1 MSAPAGDVAFF
12 AAYGSRC
19 PWLPLS
25 MTPAGTLR
33 RRLRAARAALGP
45 VEQRRHARALVR
57 SLGKQPVF
65 LRACRI
71 GVYRSTNGELD
82 PFPLLRLAHTRR
94 KRCFLPVLRPHPHRK
109 LWFLEYRAGDPLTDN
124 RFGIPEPCLRN
135 RRIRPPWA
143 LDLLL
148 VPLVGF
154 DARCNRLGMGGGY
167 YDRTLAYLRRR
178 RHWRRPR
185 LIGIAHECQRVEAL
199 TPNPWDVPLDM
210 IVTEA
215 RIYLRKNS

>member
-1 MSAPAGDVAFF
+1 
-12 AAYGSRC
+12 
-19 PWLPLS
+19 

-33 RRLRAARAALGP
+33 RRLRAARAALSP
-45 VEQRRHARALVR
+45 VEQRRHARSLAR
-57 SLGKQPVF
+57 SLGKRTDF
-65 LRACRI
+65 LRARRV
-71 GVYRSTNGELD
+71 GAYWSTNGELD

-94 KRCFLPVLRPHPHRK
+94 KRCFLPVLRRRPYRK
-109 LWFLEYRAGDPLTDN
+109 LWFLEYRPGDPLASN
-124 RFGIPEPCLRN
+124 RFGIPEPRLRN
-135 RRIRPPWA
+135 QRIRLPWA

-178 RHWRRPR
+178 RRWRRPR
-185 LIGIAHECQRVEAL
+185 LISIAHECQRVEAL
-199 TPNPWDVPLDM
+199 TPNPWDVPVDM

-215 RIYLRKNS
+215 RIYSRKDSL

>member
-1 MSAPAGDVAFF
+1 
-12 AAYGSRC
+12 
-19 PWLPLS
+19 
-25 MTPAGTLR
+25 MTPAGLLR
-33 RRLRAARAALGP
+33 RRLRAARRALSP
-45 VEQRRHARALVR
+45 TEQRRHARALAR
-57 SLGKQPVF
+57 SLGKQIVF

-71 GVYRSTNGELD
+71 GAYWSTNGELD
-82 PFPLLRLAHTRR
+82 PFPLLQQAHTRR
-94 KRCFLPVLRPHPHRK
+94 KRCFLPVLRPYPQRK
-109 LWFLEYRAGDPLTDN
+109 LRFLEYRPGDPLANN
-124 RFGIPEPCLRN
+124 RFGIPEPCLHN
-135 RRIRPPWA
+135 RRIRLPWA

-154 DARCNRLGMGGGY
+154 DAECNRLGMGGGY
-167 YDRTLAYLRRR
+167 YDHTLAYLRRR

-215 RIYLRKNS
+215 RIYCWSLVKTMNFSPRALVFSWR

>member
-1 MSAPAGDVAFF
+1 
-12 AAYGSRC
+12 
-19 PWLPLS
+19 

-33 RRLRAARAALGP
+33 RRLRAARRTLSP
-45 VEQRRHARALVR
+45 TEQRRHAQALAR
-57 SLGKQPVF
+57 SLGKHTIF
-65 LRACRI
+65 LRACRV
-71 GVYRSTNGELD
+71 GAYRSTNGELD
-82 PFPLLRLAHTRR
+82 PFPLLQQVPTRR
-94 KRCFLPVLRPHPHRK
+94 KRCFLPALRAYPQRK
-109 LWFLEYRAGDPLTDN
+109 LRFLEYRPGDPLAHN
-124 RFGIPEPCLRN
+124 RFGIPEPRLRN
-135 RRIRPPWA
+135 RRIRLPWT

-154 DARCNRLGMGGGY
+154 DARCNRLGMGGGGY

-199 TPNPWDVPLDM
+199 TPNPWDVPLDT

-215 RIYLRKNS
+215 RIYSRQDSEL